1 MASDHTSSSPE
12 GRRHVETADLI
23 KLLCRGLSRLAV
35 AAQGIDGQLD
45 DQLSRLRRLLR
56 SDLSPLELAAV
67 IDAIDDR
74 IKQVDEER
82 EQRIEA
88 LQQALELLAGQL
100 LALKPQRPLA
110 RELKIFLKELGP
122 ELSNGEELALLARL
136 SSLQGQVLAGEP
148 RGAGLFSRW
157 FGGEQRGEVAAAVQV
172 EPRAAETSA
181 GAALAAEAAVAA
193 PVIAASVPVPAAPV
207 ELSAAPEPAVPEPA
221 ESVPVSSAPEVPA
234 STAPMPVAAAST
246 APAQVFTPAAPTP
259 VASVDEPPFSRISAS
274 VCAVL
279 SGLLRQIEP
288 PPGVVENHQ
297 HAREQI
303 DGGLNWYELVS
314 VLEEISLVVL
324 AAQDR
329 DRAAFQQFLLELNQR
344 LVEAHQAL
352 DTSLEASAERREAD
366 LALGT
371 AVRDQVAAIQAQVSV
386 AVELE
391 QLKTEVSTRLS
402 SIVSAMDHHQL
413 EESSR
418 QQALEQQLTLLT
430 ERVRDMEAQSAQV
443 EARFEEQRRLALI
456 DMLTQMPNR
465 QAYEERLQQEYQR
478 WQRYQRPLA
487 LVICDVDNFKSIN
500 DNYGHSAGDKVLRIL
515 AKTLR
520 TRLRQTDFV
529 ARFGGEEF
537 VALMPETSVEEA
549 LQTLDSIRAAIAE
562 CPFHFR
568 SQPVSITLSAGIA
581 CFTAGDD
588 TDAVFERADAALYR
602 AKETGRNRCV
612 VDAPMPG

>member
-1 MASDHTSSSPE
+1 MASDHASSSPE
-12 GRRHVETADLI
+12 GRRHVETANLI

-110 RELKIFLKELGP
+110 RELKTFLKELGP

-157 FGGEQRGEVAAAVQV
+157 FGGEQRSEAAAPVQV
-172 EPRAAETSA
+172 EPRAAEASA
-181 GAALAAEAAVAA
+181 GVALAAEAAVAA

-207 ELSAAPEPAVPEPA
+207 ELGAASEPAVPVPA
-221 ESVPVSSAPEVPA
+221 ESTQAAPVASAPEVPA
-234 STAPMPVAAAST
+234 SAVSMTVAVTSAATAQTALMAAA
-246 APAQVFTPAAPTP
+246 PA
-259 VASVDEPPFSRISAS
+259 DEPPFSRISAS

-344 LVEAHQAL
+344 LVEAHRAL
-352 DTSLEASAERREAD
+352 NTSLETSAERREAD

-391 QLKTEVSTRLS
+391 QLKAEVSTRLS
-402 SIVSAMDHHQL
+402 TIVSAMDHHQL

-588 TDAVFERADAALYR
+588 PDAVFERADAALYR
-602 AKETGRNRCV
+602 AKEAGRNRCV